1 MLSAGLETHQSFVLS
16 KHKTHDVFEK
26 NKYIKIINVLFK
38 KSYIVQKGSP
48 LGDKTLETKEK
59 KKTEIK
65 REKRLVQ
72 PKFCKLKEALDCR
85 EFLKTISKRIYVREG
100 RF

>member
-26 NKYIKIINVLFK
+26 KYIKIINVLFK
-38 KSYIVQKGSP
+38 KSSIVQKGSP

-72 PKFCKLKEALDCR
+72 PKFCKFKEALDFR
-85 EFLKTISKRIYVREG
+85 EFLKTISKRIYAREG
-100 RF
+100 RL

>member
-1 MLSAGLETHQSFVLS
+1 M
-16 KHKTHDVFEK
+16 
-26 NKYIKIINVLFK
+26 
-38 KSYIVQKGSP
+38 QKGS
-48 LGDKTLETKEK
+48 LLVDKTLKTKEK

-72 PKFCKLKEALDCR
+72 AKFCKFKEALDCR
-85 EFLKTISKRIYVREG
+85 EFLKTILKRIYVRGG